1 MRNPI
6 DEGRRWLEQALEDLK
21 WARDLAERGG
31 YYIACFLAQQVGEK
45 ALKAFLYAKGEEIV
59 LGNSIERLCNLCSK
73 YNAEFSERVKRSA
86 ILDAHYVTTRYPN
99 SIPDS
104 IPARIYTKKAAKEA
118 VELAEEIVEFV
129 KTTLGFHQ
137 IP

>member
-1 MRNPI
+1 MR
-6 DEGRRWLEQALEDLK
+6 AEDGWNKLLK
-21 WARDLAERGG
+21 ISNG
-31 YYIACFLAQQVGEK
+31 
-45 ALKAFLYAKGEEIV
+45 
-59 LGNSIERLCNLCSK
+59 
-73 YNAEFSERVKRSA
+73 
-86 ILDAHYVTTRYPN
+86 PN

-118 VELAEEIVEFV
+118 VELAEEIVEFI